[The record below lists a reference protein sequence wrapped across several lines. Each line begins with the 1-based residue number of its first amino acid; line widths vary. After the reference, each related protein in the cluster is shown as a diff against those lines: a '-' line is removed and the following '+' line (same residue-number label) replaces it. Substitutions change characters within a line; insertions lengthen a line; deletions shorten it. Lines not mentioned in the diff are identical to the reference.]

1 MQCINN
7 KTLFYDERIRLFLL
21 ISLKKKNIFFQSDAK
36 LFQAIAIFKRC
47 QSETTKKG
55 QSKKQI
61 PITEF
66 VELDDFRLLQ
76 RLKETPLNILM
87 QESGV
92 PISRFLMIYR

>member
-21 ISLKKKNIFFQSDAK
+21 ISLKKKLSFSKVTLNYFK
-36 LFQAIAIFKRC
+36 AIAIFKRC

-55 QSKKQI
+55 QFKKQI